1 MPSVPSSYQY
11 TRSQNEKEGSTTTST
26 TICYRDDGNGHKGGS
41 HAEAVRVDKK
51 KEVAN
56 KAGMK
61 KKPSMDINESAEA
74 FIQNFRKQL
83 LIQRL
88 ESIENYEQ
96 MLARSL

>member
-1 MPSVPSSYQY
+1 MPSMPPCYQY
-11 TRSQNEKEGSTTTST
+11 PRAQNEKGGSTTTPT
-26 TICYRDDGNGHKGGS
+26 TKYYRDGDDHKGGS
-41 HAEAVRVDKK
+41 HAQAVLVDK
-51 KEVAN
+51 KEVAK
-56 KAGMK
+56 KAELE

-96 MLARSL
+96 MLARGL